1 MAWAFRGILHSSEK
15 AHAPAAHSDVANR
28 GECALSAS
36 PSVRSRSGQDA
47 GHRPQV
53 RLRPQVQTQ
62 SVWLLVRWGGGGK
75 GREGTFTCRQDA
87 LVPLHTQGKVY
98 RTVGT
103 DCVLY
108 PNKKVEIKTDKP
120 KYKLSKSSGPYY
132 HADILLLISL
142 SSFHVYPTNS
152 PTNCSS
158 SVTICLSL

>member
-1 MAWAFRGILHSSEK
+1 MPVTHTSCRRLAASHTHTHTERRSPTQSRAMAWAFRGILHSSEK

-75 GREGTFTCRQDA
+75 GREDTFTCRQDA

-120 KYKLSKSSGPYY
+120 KYKPPKSS
-132 HADILLLISL
+132 SL
-142 SSFHVYPTNS
+142 
-152 PTNCSS
+152 
-158 SVTICLSL
+158 